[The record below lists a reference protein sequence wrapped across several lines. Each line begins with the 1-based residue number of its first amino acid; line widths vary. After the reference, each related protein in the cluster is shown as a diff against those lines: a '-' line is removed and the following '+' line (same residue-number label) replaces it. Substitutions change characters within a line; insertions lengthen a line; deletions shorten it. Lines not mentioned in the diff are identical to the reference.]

1 MSDNN
6 LSSSITALVN
16 QIKTEIP
23 TSSAE
28 NLKRLARSIR
38 KLGHSGDSTID
49 TLINTRA
56 NALVAS
62 ATPSELQ
69 ILSEAVN
76 LVDDTSNPTAA
87 TNVNADV
94 HVSDTAPAS
103 AVSGD
108 LWWKTDELNLYIYY
122 EDTDGAQWIQ
132 ANSTVITGTIP
143 TDVSDLTDN
152 TSLLGSGDATA
163 VVTKSSQSAMLAIS
177 SPSIGDMVYRSDNAK
192 LMMYNGS
199 GWYVMATINTTP
211 TVSSVSQTTDSST
224 SAIAANGTFAM
235 TAGSNTVVT
244 ITGADADE
252 GSTLTYSATVTS
264 GTQSNVLSSLTQS
277 ANVFT
282 LAPATS
288 GGGTIT
294 IRFDVS
300 DSASVGNQ
308 SASFSISFVRGPFL
322 GSISY
327 ASKSLS
333 GATQGGGLQGC
344 AIAIGGGSTHEGK
357 HFYMGAR
364 FNNLSL
370 SGYRLFQYDLT
381 TANDLSTGSYASK
394 SLDITSTG
402 NWLHDF
408 CLVNAGTKLFA
419 CAKNGS
425 IGEWTLSTA
434 FDISTGSFVSNESGF
449 SGSYGIDVAFDGS
462 KLFLSDY
469 STGVVTGY
477 AMTSA
482 FNLSTRQ
489 SADSSTFTF
498 SGGARGIRF
507 NTNGKKLLAIVGTTL
522 KTASLTTAWD
532 LSTASLDSDTIDING
547 QTTAGTWDAVCIS
560 AGDDK
565 VFAFNTGNSTA
576 YQYE

>member
-1 MSDNN
+1 VVGTPGSKG
-6 LSSSITALVN
+6 SY
-16 QIKTEIP
+16 TEV
-23 TSSAE
+23 
-28 NLKRLARSIR
+28 
-38 KLGHSGDSTID
+38 KLEQD
-49 TLINTRA
+49 
-56 NALVAS
+56 
-62 ATPSELQ
+62 
-69 ILSEAVN
+69 
-76 LVDDTSNPTAA
+76 
-87 TNVNADV
+87 
-94 HVSDTAPAS
+94 APALWYKCS
-103 AVSGD
+103 NHAGMGNSVNTGAPSGGV
-108 LWWKTDELNLYIYY
+108 TSV
-122 EDTDGAQWIQ
+122 
-132 ANSTVITGTIP
+132 AN
-143 TDVSDLTDN
+143 
-152 TSLLGSGDATA
+152 
-163 VVTKSSQSAMLAIS
+163 QSAMLALA
-177 SPSIGDMVYRSDNAK
+177 SPSVGDMVYRQDNYK

-199 GWYVMATINTTP
+199 GWYAIATINTSP
-211 TVSSVSQTTDSST
+211 TVSSVSQTTGGST
-224 SAIAANGTFAM
+224 SAIASNGTFAM

-264 GTQSNVLSSLTQS
+264 GTQSNVLASITQS

-308 SASFSISFVRGPFL
+308 SASFNISFVRGPFL

-333 GATQGGGLQGC
+333 GSTQGSGQQGC

-364 FNNLSL
+364 FNGLSL

-394 SLDITSTG
+394 SLDVTSTG
-402 NWLHDF
+402 NWLRDF
-408 CLVNAGTKLFA
+408 SVVNAGTKLFA
-419 CAKNGS
+419 LAKNGV

-434 FDISTGSFVSNESGF
+434 FDISTGSFVSNQSNFGT
-449 SGSYGIDVAFDGS
+449 GAYGMDVAYDGS
-462 KLFLSDY
+462 KLFVSDY

-477 AMTSA
+477 GMTSA
-482 FNLSTRQ
+482 FNLSTVQ
-489 SADSSTFTF
+489 AADSSTFTF

-507 NTNGKKLLAIVGTTL
+507 NTDGKKLLAVVGTTL
-522 KTASLTTAWD
+522 KTASLTTGWD

-547 QTTAGTWDAVCIS
+547 QTTAGAWDAVCIS